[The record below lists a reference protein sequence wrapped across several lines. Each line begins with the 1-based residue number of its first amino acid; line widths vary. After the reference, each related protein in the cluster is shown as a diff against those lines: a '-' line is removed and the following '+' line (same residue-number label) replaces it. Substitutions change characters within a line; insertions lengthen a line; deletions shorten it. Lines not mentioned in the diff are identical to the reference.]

1 MDQIETLNFVK
12 KYLED
17 ILAFF
22 DLNLDVSVRV
32 EDDIIVATVPSS
44 ERNSL
49 LIGRGAETLRSIQYL
64 PSTTLRNSEAALT
77 RVNVDIADYKK
88 QHAEKTAEKA
98 REWIESVRETGES
111 KVLDLNSADRWIVH
125 QVANEYS
132 DISSHSEGEGR
143 ERRLIISQKSS

>member
-64 PSTTLRNSEAALT
+64 LSTTLRNSEAALT

-98 REWIESVRETGES
+98 REWIESVRETSES

>member
-44 ERNSL
+44 
-49 LIGRGAETLRSIQYL
+49 
-64 PSTTLRNSEAALT
+64 
-77 RVNVDIADYKK
+77 
-88 QHAEKTAEKA
+88 
-98 REWIESVRETGES
+98 
-111 KVLDLNSADRWIVH
+111 
-125 QVANEYS
+125 
-132 DISSHSEGEGR
+132 
-143 ERRLIISQKSS
+143 

>member
-64 PSTTLRNSEAALT
+64 LSTTLRNSEAALT

-88 QHAEKTAEKA
+88 QHAEQTAE
-98 REWIESVRETGES
+98 
-111 KVLDLNSADRWIVH
+111 
-125 QVANEYS
+125 
-132 DISSHSEGEGR
+132 
-143 ERRLIISQKSS
+143 

>member
-49 LIGRGAETLRSIQYL
+49 LNGRGAETLRSIQYL
-64 PSTTLRNSEAALT
+64 LSTTLRNSEAALT

-143 ERRLIISQKSS
+143 ERQLIISQKSS

>member
-49 LIGRGAETLRSIQYL
+49 LIGRGADTLRSIQYL
-64 PSTTLRNSEAALT
+64 LSTTLRNSEAALT

>member
-64 PSTTLRNSEAALT
+64 LSTTLRNSEAALT
-77 RVNVDIADYKK
+77 RVNVDIADYNK
-88 QHAEKTAEKA
+88 QQAERTAEKA

>member
-1 MDQIETLNFVK
+1 MDQIETLNLVK

-64 PSTTLRNSEAALT
+64 LSTTLRNSEAALT

>member
-64 PSTTLRNSEAALT
+64 LSTTLRNSEAALT

-143 ERRLIISQKSS
+143 ERQLIISQKSS

>member
-64 PSTTLRNSEAALT
+64 LSTTLRNSEAALT

-98 REWIESVRETGES
+98 REWIEAVRETGES

-143 ERRLIISQKSS
+143 ERRLVISQKSS

>member
-64 PSTTLRNSEAALT
+64 LSSTLRNSEAALT